1 MDGTQ
6 KSQFRRERLDR
17 GIKART
23 DTIYA
28 IASYRDMLYLLLPR
42 ILPLAIVLILPFFL
56 GEYWRKVVCYA
67 AVYGLL
73 ALSWDFLASCGLF
86 SLGQALFFGVGAYMA
101 GVLNYYLQWPVLY
114 SIPAA
119 TLGGALICT
128 SLLSPVIRL
137 KGVYFAM
144 VSIVIPMLFSRT
156 IVAAQLFGGTHGLID
171 LAPFQSDWFAVY
183 FIIAA
188 AMICLFVFRRV
199 IGEDYGLV
207 MRAIRDD
214 DRAVMSGG
222 INIFWR
228 KIQALFIASAVG
240 CLAGAFM
247 CHNYQFVGPSAFSL
261 DYSLLPLAA
270 TALGGP
276 GTFVGAVIGSA
287 ILVPLSEALR
297 DLGGLRIAFYCLI
310 LITSIILL
318 PEGLFH
324 FIARKYHQF
333 ERTVKI

>member
-1 MDGTQ
+1 MDKTQ
-6 KSQFRRERLDR
+6 KTQFRRERLDR
-17 GIKART
+17 GIKVRT

-28 IASYRDMLYLLLPR
+28 IASYRDMLYLILPR
-42 ILPLAIVLILPFFL
+42 ILPLVLVIILPLLL

-73 ALSWDFLASCGLF
+73 ALSWDFLAACGLF

-101 GVLNYYLQWPVLY
+101 GALNHHFQWPILY
-114 SIPAA
+114 TLPVA

-128 SLLSPVIRL
+128 IILSPVIRL

-144 VSIVIPMLFSRT
+144 VSIVIPMLLSRT
-156 IVAAQLFGGTHGLID
+156 IVAADLFGGTHGLVN
-171 LAPFQSDWFAVY
+171 LTPFGSDRFAEY
-183 FIIAA
+183 FILFVLLC
-188 AMICLFVFRRV
+188 CLFAFRRV

-214 DRAVMSGG
+214 DRAVMSAG
-222 INIFWR
+222 INIFGR

-247 CHNYQFVGPSAFSL
+247 CHNYQFVGPSVFSL

-270 TALGGP
+270 AALGGP
-276 GTFVGAVIGSA
+276 GTFVGAVLGSA

-310 LITSIILL
+310 LIASIICL

>member
-1 MDGTQ
+1 MD
-6 KSQFRRERLDR
+6 KSEKTQFRRERLDR

-28 IASYRDMLYLLLPR
+28 IASFRDMLYLILPR
-42 ILPLAIVLILPFFL
+42 VLPLVLMVVLPLLL

-73 ALSWDFLASCGLF
+73 ALSWDFLGAIGLF

-101 GVLNYYLQWPVLY
+101 GALNLYFEWPIYYTL
-114 SIPAA
+114 PAA
-119 TLGGALICT
+119 TLGGALFCT
-128 SLLSPVIRL
+128 LLLTPVIRL

-144 VSIVIPMLFSRT
+144 VTIVIPILFSRT
-156 IVAAQLFGGTHGLID
+156 IVAGGIFGGTHGIVNLTPFKSDLLAEYLI
-171 LAPFQSDWFAVY
+171 LFAL
-183 FIIAA
+183 IG
-188 AMICLFVFRRV
+188 CLFAFRRV

-207 MRAIRDD
+207 MHAIRDD
-214 DRAVMSGG
+214 DRAVMSAG
-222 INIFWR
+222 INIYWR
-228 KIQALFIASAVG
+228 KVQALFVASAVG

-270 TALGGP
+270 AALGGP
-276 GTFVGAVIGSA
+276 GTFVGAVLGSA
-287 ILVPLSEALR
+287 ILIPLSEALR
-297 DLGGLRIAFYCLI
+297 DFGGLRMVFYCLI
-310 LITSIILL
+310 LIASMILL
-318 PEGLFH
+318 PEGIFH
-324 FIARKYHQF
+324 YIARKYHQF